1 MDKDEEK
8 ELREYDFALRLSEV
22 CKMNVPDA
30 LYICQCLRDMFKEK
44 LLERKTI
51 YICGIGRFRVRKK
64 VFKSCR
70 DFQLK
75 EELGEREASFLQFTS
90 AHSLRAQLNQKG
102 ENGTA

>member
-30 LYICQCLRDMFKEK
+30 LYICQCLRDIFKEK

>member
-1 MDKDEEK
+1 MDKTEEK

-22 CKMNVPDA
+22 CKMSIPDS
-30 LYICQCLRDMFKEK
+30 LYICQCLRDIFKEK

-70 DFQLK
+70 DFQLSK
-75 EELGEREASFLQFTS
+75 DLGEREAAFLQFTS

-102 ENGTA
+102 GKDTV